1 MLHPL
6 MSHVFSSGVL
16 LATVLDQ
23 VLCQSAASHVV
34 SHGPHIVG
42 RDDSYVIKTITTCP
56 SIGHP
61 DDTPLRAVPVFD
73 QVLLLVLTVVV
84 KSHCPDVVGR
94 DSCQGVGQ
102 AAICTDIRTRDDSP
116 SRAIPVHGERAI
128 IVALIRG
135 GTHSPNVCRRD
146 GCHTVKKVVIRSNV
160 RAGDYVPLRPVP
172 VFDQCLE
179 HAIVINSTP
188 HRPDIIRGNSSCLCL
203 KVECRPGVGA
213 WNDTPLCAIPV

>member
-16 LATVLDQ
+16 LATVQDKSPID
-23 VLCQSAASHVV
+23 VAAVGVCSYSPDIIGRGGSHLKQ
-34 SHGPHIVG
+34 I
-42 RDDSYVIKTITTCP
+42 
-56 SIGHP
+56 IGLRP
-61 DDTPLRAVPVFD
+61 DIWTGDYTPLR
-73 QVLLLVLTVVV
+73 T
-84 KSHCPDVVGR
+84 
-94 DSCQGVGQ
+94 
-102 AAICTDIRTRDDSP
+102 
-116 SRAIPVHGERAI
+116 IPVHGERAI
-128 IVALIRG
+128 IIALIRG

-179 HAIVINSTP
+179 HAIVINCSP
-188 HRPDIIRGNSSCLCL
+188 HRPDIIRGNGSCLCF
-203 KVECRPGVGA
+203 KVEGRPGVRA